1 MGYRKTNRGTS
12 HLRHDWAPVIPMAV
26 LTALVAAQSVLAAS
40 DERPASHAASQD
52 FFRSEVAP
60 FLGRYCT
67 QCHGGIK
74 PKGGLALDLYR
85 DETSLQPNNVKA
97 WRKVVSNVR
106 SHEMPPA
113 RRRQPT
119 SAEIAPITSWLS
131 ERLSHL
137 ETTAKPE
144 RISLRRLNRAEYNN
158 TIRDLLGVDFHPAD
172 DFPGDEVG
180 YGFDNIGDLLSMAPI
195 LMEKYL
201 SAADKVVTAVFR
213 DPKAR
218 ERLLTCPPGKQET
231 AERARQILGAVASR
245 AYRRPAT
252 SVEIDRLVYLFDVAQ
267 SNGDTFEAGIR
278 LALKAVLVSPHF
290 LFRVE
295 LDSRGKDIDAVHSI
309 NDYELASRLSY
320 FLWSSMPD
328 EKLFEHARH
337 KTLRTPGILESE
349 VQRMLRDPK
358 AQALVE
364 NFAGQWLQT
373 RNLKAAA
380 PDPGRFPDFDDGLR
394 TAMVRETELFFQS
407 IIREDRSILDF
418 VDANYTFMNERLA
431 RHYGIKGIK
440 GATFQRVTLPP
451 ERGGVLTQSSV
462 LTVTSNPT
470 RTSPVK
476 RGKWILE
483 NLLGAPPPPPPP
495 GAGDLNESK
504 EVANSE
510 SLRKRM
516 EQHRANPSCAS
527 CHERMDPLG
536 FGLENFDA
544 TGAWRERDGKF
555 AIDASGTLPGGQ
567 SFNGPRE
574 LRAILKSRSD
584 AFCRCLTE
592 KMFTYALGR
601 GVEPFDQPA
610 VERICQAMAAD
621 NYRFSR
627 LVIEIVKS
635 DPFQNTRGR

>member
-1 MGYRKTNRGTS
+1 M
-12 HLRHDWAPVIPMAV
+12 APWVPTAL
-26 LTALVAAQSVLAAS
+26 LTALAAAPSVLAAS
-40 DERPASHAASQD
+40 GERPGGHAAKQD
-52 FFRSEVAP
+52 FFRSEVVP

-67 QCHGGIK
+67 QCHGGPK

-85 DETSLQPNNVKA
+85 DETSIQPNNVKA
-97 WRKVVSNVR
+97 WRKVVHNVR

-113 RRRQPT
+113 RRRQPA
-119 SAEIAPITSWLS
+119 SAEIESVTSWLT
-131 ERLSHL
+131 ERLSQL
-137 ETTAKPE
+137 ETTVKAD
-144 RISLRRLNRAEYNN
+144 RICLRRLNRAEYNN
-158 TIRDLLGVDFHPAD
+158 TIRDLLGVDIHPAD
-172 DFPGDEVG
+172 DFPADDVG
-180 YGFDNIGDLLSMAPI
+180 YGFDNIGELLSMAPI

-201 SAADKVVTAVFR
+201 SAADKIATAVYR
-213 DPKAR
+213 DAKAR
-218 ERLLTCPPGKQET
+218 EHLLGCAPGTQT
-231 AERARQILGAVASR
+231 NPDRARQILGAVASR

-252 SVEIDRLVYLFDVAQ
+252 TAEIDRLVRLVDLAH
-267 SNGDTFEAGIR
+267 SNGDTFEAGMR

-295 LDSRGKDIDAVHSI
+295 LDSQAKEADVVHPI

-328 EKLFEHARH
+328 DKLFEHARR
-337 KTLRTPGILESE
+337 KTLRIAENLESE
-349 VQRMLRDPK
+349 VRRMLRDPK
-358 AQALVE
+358 AQAFVE

-394 TAMVRETELFFQS
+394 AAMVRETELFFQS
-407 IIREDRSILDF
+407 IMREDRSILDF
-418 VDANYTFMNERLA
+418 VDADYTFVNERLG
-431 RHYGIKGIK
+431 REYGIKGVK
-440 GATFQRVTLPP
+440 GADFQRVKLPP
-451 ERGGVLTQSSV
+451 ERGGVLTQASV

-504 EVANSE
+504 EVADSE

-516 EQHRANPSCAS
+516 EQHRSNPSCAS

-536 FGLENFDA
+536 FGLDNFDA

-574 LRAILKSRSD
+574 LRAILKGRSD

-592 KMFTYALGR
+592 KMLTYALGR

-610 VERICQAMAAD
+610 IDRICQSMAAD

-635 DPFQNTRGR
+635 DPFQKTRGRRGTR

>member
-1 MGYRKTNRGTS
+1 
-12 HLRHDWAPVIPMAV
+12 LAPWFPVA
-26 LTALVAAQSVLAAS
+26 LLAALVAAPSVLAAPGDQS
-40 DERPASHAASQD
+40 SSRAAQQD
-52 FFRSEVAP
+52 FFRSEVVP

-67 QCHGGIK
+67 QCHGGPK

-85 DETSLQPNNVKA
+85 DETSIQPNNVKA
-97 WRKVVSNVR
+97 LRKVVNNVR
-106 SHEMPPA
+106 SHEMPPP

-119 SAEIAPITSWLS
+119 SSEIESITSWLS

-137 ETTAKPE
+137 ETTAKSD

-158 TIRDLLGVDFHPAD
+158 TIRDLLGVDFRPAD
-172 DFPGDEVG
+172 DFPADEVG
-180 YGFDNIGDLLSMAPI
+180 YGFDNISDLLSMAPI

-201 SAADKVVTAVFR
+201 SAADKIVTAVFR
-213 DPKAR
+213 DPKAT
-218 ERLLTCPPGKQET
+218 ERLLIYPPSRQMN
-231 AERARQILGAVASR
+231 AEHARQILGAVASR

-252 SVEIDRLVYLFDVAQ
+252 TGEIDRLVHLVLLAQ

-295 LDSRGKDIDAVHSI
+295 LDSQGKEADAVHAI

-328 EKLFEHARH
+328 EKLFEHARR
-337 KTLRTPGILESE
+337 KTLETPETLESE
-349 VQRMLRDPK
+349 VRRMLHDPK
-358 AQALVE
+358 AQAFVE

-380 PDPGRFPDFDDGLR
+380 PDPGRFPAFDDGLR
-394 TAMVRETELFFQS
+394 TAMVRETELFFQA
-407 IIREDRSILDF
+407 IMREDRSILDF
-418 VDANYTFMNERLA
+418 VDANYTFVNERLA
-431 RHYGIKGIK
+431 RHYGITGIK
-440 GATFQRVTLPP
+440 GDTFQRVELPP
-451 ERGGVLTQSSV
+451 ERGGVLAQASV

-483 NLLGAPPPPPPP
+483 NLLGTPPPPPPP

-504 EVANSE
+504 EVADSE

-544 TGAWRERDGKF
+544 TGAWRERDGKSV
-555 AIDASGTLPGGQ
+555 IDASGTLPGGQ
-567 SFNGPRE
+567 SFNGPRG
-574 LRAILKSRSD
+574 LRAILKTRSD

-592 KMFTYALGR
+592 KMLTYALGR

-610 VERICQAMAAD
+610 VDRICQAIAAD

-635 DPFQNTRGR
+635 DPFQKTRGRRGT